1 MKVSNKSII
10 PLEPDTQK
18 ELERVLKA
26 GESAKIMLEG
36 SDTVFI
42 MKKSDK
48 GNEYELSQVTSG
60 SSNEEMRRALE
71 KIKGQI
77 K

>member
-18 ELERVLKA
+18 ELERALKA

-48 GNEYELSQVTSG
+48 GNEYELSQLSSE

-77 K
+77 E